1 MNISTALVL
10 GILIG
15 WLIEWAID
23 WFYWRPVRTKPGTPV
38 AVPVLA
44 KKTKPKTASLPAA
57 VKKSKP
63 KTAPLPAP
71 AKKSKPKTAPL
82 PAPAKKTKRKTAPSP
97 ATTKVTKRRNPP
109 PPANPDDLTAVK
121 GIEPAIARQLN
132 KRGIYT
138 YEQLADLTEDALGDL
153 LEGFFNEKTILR
165 HAHELANKKEA
176 G

>member
-1 MNISTALVL
+1 MNIITALVL

-38 AVPVLA
+38 AVPALA
-44 KKTKPKTASLPAA
+44 KKTKPKTASLPATL
-57 VKKSKP
+57 KKSKP
-63 KTAPLPAP
+63 KN
-71 AKKSKPKTAPL
+71 APL

-165 HAHELANKKEA
+165 HAHELANKKKA

>member
-1 MNISTALVL
+1 MNIITSLIL

-23 WFYWRPVRTKPGTPV
+23 WFYWRPSRTKPVTP
-38 AVPVLA
+38 ALA
-44 KKTKPKTASLPAA
+44 KKTKSKTAPLPST

-63 KTAPLPAP
+63 KTAPLPA
-71 AKKSKPKTAPL
+71 L
-82 PAPAKKTKRKTAPSP
+82 VKKTKRKASP
-97 ATTKVTKRRNPP
+97 LPAATKVTKRRSPHPP
-109 PPANPDDLTAVK
+109 VNPDDLTVVK
-121 GIEPAIARQLN
+121 GIEPSIARQLN

-165 HAHELANKKEA
+165 HAHVLANKKKA

>member
-1 MNISTALVL
+1 MNIITSLIL

-23 WFYWRPVRTKPGTPV
+23 WFYWRPVRTKSEAPV
-38 AVPVLA
+38 AVSALA
-44 KKTKPKTASLPAA
+44 KKTRPKTASLPA
-57 VKKSKP
+57 V
-63 KTAPLPAP
+63 

-82 PAPAKKTKRKTAPSP
+82 PALVKKTKRKTSPSP
-97 ATTKVTKRRNPP
+97 AVTKVTKRRNPH
-109 PPANPDDLTAVK
+109 PPANPDDLTVVK

-132 KRGIYT
+132 KQGIYT

-165 HAHELANKKEA
+165 HAHVLANKKKA

>member
-1 MNISTALVL
+1 MNIITSLIL

-23 WFYWRPVRTKPGTPV
+23 WFYWRTVRTKPEIPV

-44 KKTKPKTASLPAA
+44 KKTKPKAASLPAA
-57 VKKSKP
+57 TKRSKP
-63 KTAPLPAP
+63 KTAPLPA
-71 AKKSKPKTAPL
+71 L
-82 PAPAKKTKRKTAPSP
+82 AKKTKRKPTPSP
-97 ATTKVTKRRNPP
+97 ATPKVTKRRNPP

-165 HAHELANKKEA
+165 HAHELANKKKA

>member
-1 MNISTALVL
+1 MNIITALVL

-23 WFYWRPVRTKPGTPV
+23 WFYWRPAMTKFETPV

-44 KKTKPKTASLPAA
+44 KKTKPKTAALPAA

-63 KTAPLPAP
+63 KTASLPA
-71 AKKSKPKTAPL
+71 L
-82 PAPAKKTKRKTAPSP
+82 VKKTKHKTAPSP
-97 ATTKVTKRRNPP
+97 AATKVTKRRNPP

-121 GIEPAIARQLN
+121 GIEPAIARQFN

-165 HAHELANKKEA
+165 HAHELANKKKA

>member
-1 MNISTALVL
+1 MNIIIALVL

-23 WFYWRPVRTKPGTPV
+23 WFYWRPVRTKSETPIM
-38 AVPVLA
+38 VPALA
-44 KKTKPKTASLPAA
+44 KKTKPKTA
-57 VKKSKP
+57 KRSKP
-63 KTAPLPAP
+63 KTAPLPAL
-71 AKKSKPKTAPL
+71 AKR
-82 PAPAKKTKRKTAPSP
+82 TKRKTAPSP
-97 ATTKVTKRRNPP
+97 ATTKVTKRRKPL

-165 HAHELANKKEA
+165 HAHELANKKKA